1 MWNHSI
7 FWVINLFYLSP
18 YLTVKHD
25 PVWLWLQWHDNKFSR
40 CPSGVYS
47 SRTISDHVELNTSY
61 FPGFKWFGSLT
72 NVSVHRPSEKA
83 DIKAAPVHDG
93 FHSAVKSEEKGQSAD
108 DMEACLHSPSYAH
121 SSEMYT
127 HVGTVPR
134 NQKLKKSCKGLKE
147 KKKREKEGEEGV
159 NRGKSQWKSGEY
171 VQHSPMLSAL
181 SSLSLTS
188 ADQAPPALSARPLPT
203 TPVPSW
209 ASPLTSTPD
218 SPVETL
224 KDQEVLS
231 RSKDALE
238 TDKSLRHPLNMATN
252 GPKATSQDLYVPMNP
267 IAEAVHSP
275 QSERQTSKQEGQTA
289 HNMQREGS
297 INRWEMNYHTIR
309 WCSYS
314 TADRFS
320 VCPTHIQSKDRYK
333 PQNSPSIQSPF
344 KVQPLN
350 TANQL
355 IGWIKWKTVFF

>member
-1 MWNHSI
+1 M
-7 FWVINLFYLSP
+7 
-18 YLTVKHD
+18 
-25 PVWLWLQWHDNKFSR
+25 
-40 CPSGVYS
+40 
-47 SRTISDHVELNTSY
+47 ELNTSY

-72 NVSVHRPSEKA
+72 NVSIHRPSEKA
-83 DIKAAPVHDG
+83 NIKAAPVHDG
-93 FHSAVKSEEKGQSAD
+93 FLCAVKSAEKGQSAD

-159 NRGKSQWKSGEY
+159 STGKSQWKSGEY

-188 ADQAPPALSARPLPT
+188 PDQPLPVALSARPLPT

-218 SPVETL
+218 PPVETL
-224 KDQEVLS
+224 KDQEVLL

-238 TDKSLRHPLNMATN
+238 TDKSVRQPLNMATN
-252 GPKATSQDLYVPMNP
+252 GPKATSSQDLYVPMNP

-275 QSERQTSKQEGQTA
+275 QSERQTSKQEGKTA
-289 HNMQREGS
+289 HSMQREGS
-297 INRWEMNYHTIR
+297 INR
-309 WCSYS
+309 
-314 TADRFS
+314 
-320 VCPTHIQSKDRYK
+320 
-333 PQNSPSIQSPF
+333 
-344 KVQPLN
+344 
-350 TANQL
+350 
-355 IGWIKWKTVFF
+355 